1 MFLTPQITEDT
12 KLNDQIP
19 EKEGPFPEQK
29 NLMIFFIPKG
39 TAAEGN
45 CLHQTKMRR
54 NQHNF

>member
-1 MFLTPQITEDT
+1 MFLTPQRTEDT

-45 CLHQTKMRR
+45 CLH
-54 NQHNF
+54 